1 MCLLKAIESL
11 TNTVTFDFYLMR
23 SLKVSDPRDGLAAQW
38 YLKNLFFFFFPLS
51 FPSTLLR
58 MLNVTIRLITT
69 YLLIALWLYLFES
82 FRSRKIENRR
92 KKRPSFLLEVKSFPE
107 VLNIPLLV
115 SQRSEIDHRLP
126 SETITGKEKMI
137 LPCWLRLHDSS
148 IETRNLNDNRDLLS
162 RRNGK

>member
-38 YLKNLFFFFFPLS
+38 YLKNLFFFPLS

-82 FRSRKIENRR
+82 FRSRKIENRG

-107 VLNIPLLV
+107 VLNILLLI
-115 SQRSEIDHRLP
+115 SQRSEIDQTSLWNNHRQR
-126 SETITGKEKMI
+126 E
-137 LPCWLRLHDSS
+137 
-148 IETRNLNDNRDLLS
+148 NDTTLLTQTPWFI
-162 RRNGK
+162 NWDQEPKW

>member
-11 TNTVTFDFYLMR
+11 INTVTFDFYLTR
-23 SLKVSDPRDGLAAQW
+23 SLKVSDPRVGLAAQW
-38 YLKNLFFFFFPLS
+38 YLKNLFFFFPQS

-82 FRSRKIENRR
+82 FQSRKIENRG

-107 VLNIPLLV
+107 ILNILLLI

-148 IETRNLNDNRDLLS
+148 TETRNLNDNRDLLS
-162 RRNGK
+162 RGNGK